1 MLDILIAVIAAIVTV
16 CMGYLGVRL
25 SMHPRVDLKSQLRFK
40 WTFICLGAIAVILT
54 GIQAFRNENIQ
65 TEIRHLLGDIH
76 KEVSGGKAARLNV
89 SAALE
94 GGNTVKL
101 AIEIKNDGNLNA
113 ATEISASMIV
123 IGSIVSRVNKV
134 MVVEPA
140 SHQFLRIVIPEE
152 VYAKIDS
159 RQAQLEFSLIVSYQD
174 ELSRNRKTY
183 RGIYNRDGN
192 YFDVALTNSEQTIM
206 RQ

>member
-1 MLDILIAVIAAIVTV
+1 MSI
-16 CMGYLGVRL
+16 R
-25 SMHPRVDLKSQLRFK
+25 PPVDRKSQALFK
-40 WTFICLGAIAVILT
+40 WRFILLGAVAVILT
-54 GIQAFRNENIQ
+54 GVQAFRNENIQ
-65 TEIRHLLGDIH
+65 SEIRHRLGDIH
-76 KEVSGGKAARLNV
+76 KQISGAKAARLNV

-94 GGNTVKL
+94 GGDTVKL
-101 AIEIKNDGNLNA
+101 AIEIRNDGNLNA

-123 IGSIVSRVNKV
+123 NDSIVSRVNKV

-140 SHQFLRIVIPEE
+140 SHQFLRIQIPEE
-152 VYAKIDS
+152 IYAKIDS
-159 RQAQLEFSLIVSYQD
+159 RQAQFEFSLIVTYQD

-192 YFDVALTNSEQTIM
+192 YFDVVLTNSEQTIM

>member
-140 SHQFLRIVIPEE
+140 SHQFLRIGIPEE